1 MSSNN
6 VESWTCGN
14 VSTWLENNGFTETV
28 IDSFR
33 RNEIDG
39 SALLLL
45 DADLVKE
52 LIPTI
57 KHRLEFHALVKGTFD
72 IDVCLSIRIF
82 GPVECQLS

>member
-1 MSSNN
+1 MSSND
-6 VESWTCGN
+6 VESWTCN
-14 VSTWLENNGFTETV
+14 DVSTWLENNGFNETI

-45 DADLVKE
+45 DTDLAKE

-57 KHRLEFHALVKGTFD
+57 KHRLDFNRLLKGVF
-72 IDVCLSIRIF
+72 I
-82 GPVECQLS
+82 